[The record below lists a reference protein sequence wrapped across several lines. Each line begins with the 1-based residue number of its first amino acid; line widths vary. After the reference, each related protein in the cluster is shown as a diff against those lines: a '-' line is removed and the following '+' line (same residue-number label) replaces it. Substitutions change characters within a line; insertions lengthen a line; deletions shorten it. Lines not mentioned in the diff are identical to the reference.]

1 MNESRNNLTKESK
14 TMKIEHIEVDLNSVN
29 SIVKAER
36 KKSRLEK
43 DGYSYVEC
51 LVGTSMAIY
60 TYKKG

>member
-1 MNESRNNLTKESK
+1 MNESRNNLKETK

-36 KKSRLEK
+36 KKERLENY
-43 DGYSYVEC
+43 GYSFITC
-51 LVGTSMAIY
+51 IVGTATAIY